1 MIFLKNSTEVSG
13 IIDKYNNSLQIKC
26 NAGDMSFKLKPNG
39 RWAKRKF
46 REGIYIDMSIG
57 ISFLYRKHR

>member
-26 NAGDMSFKLKPNG
+26 NAGDIIVLN
-39 RWAKRKF
+39 
-46 REGIYIDMSIG
+46 
-57 ISFLYRKHR
+57 